1 MAPGDADGKQGV
13 SCQIFLRRMKSRLRN
28 GTIARMEERS
38 EKLDV
43 AVVLVNDGYA
53 STAVGPIEVFSA
65 AGTMWNEMC
74 GDDPEP
80 RFRVTTASIDGT
92 PVRSAYGL
100 NIVPDC
106 AITDLGPVDLIM
118 VSASGA
124 VPDEWMGRHAAI
136 PPWLAARYRN
146 GTRIAGVCSGVAF
159 LAEAGL
165 LSGRTATTH
174 WGVAEGFRERYPD
187 VDWQTDLLITEDAGL
202 YCSGGVNA
210 ASDLSLHL
218 VERLC
223 SREVAIECSKALLL
237 DMPRP
242 SQSGYALLPLAR
254 PHNDEKVRDAEHHLT
269 GHFARDVP
277 VEELAEIARMS
288 RRNLVR
294 RFKEATGHL
303 PGVYQQ
309 ILRVTAARKMLEDGA
324 PSIEQV
330 GSSVGYEDVAFFRR
344 IFKRHCGITP
354 SAYRDRFRM
363 SRE

>member
-1 MAPGDADGKQGV
+1 M
-13 SCQIFLRRMKSRLRN
+13 R
-28 GTIARMEERS
+28 
-38 EKLDV
+38 DV
-43 AVVLVNDGYA
+43 AVVLVNEGYA

-74 GDDPEP
+74 GTDPEP
-80 RFRVTTASIDGT
+80 RFRVMTASIDGA

-100 NIVPDC
+100 NITPDC
-106 AITDLGPVDLIM
+106 AIAELGSVDLVM
-118 VSASGA
+118 VSASGPL
-124 VPDEWMGRHAAI
+124 PDDWMARHAAI
-136 PPWLAARYRN
+136 PPWLAERYRN

-159 LAEAGL
+159 LAEARL
-165 LSGRTATTH
+165 LDGRRATTH
-174 WGVAEGFRERYPD
+174 WGVADGFRRRYPA
-187 VDWQTDLLITEDAGL
+187 VDWQPDLLITEDAGL

-223 SREVAIECSKALLL
+223 GRDLAIECSKALLL

-254 PHNDEKVRDAEHHLT
+254 PHDDEAVRGAEHHLSRHY
-269 GHFARDVP
+269 GRDVP
-277 VEELAEIARMS
+277 VDELADLAGMS

-294 RFKEATGHL
+294 RFNEATGHM

-309 ILRVTAARKMLEDGA
+309 MLRVAAARKMLEDGA

-330 GSSVGYEDVAFFRR
+330 GISVGYEDVAFFRR
-344 IFKRHCGITP
+344 VFKRHSGITP
-354 SAYRDRFRM
+354 SAYRDQFRQ
-363 SRE
+363 RRG

>member
-1 MAPGDADGKQGV
+1 MTE
-13 SCQIFLRRMKSRLRN
+13 KSD
-28 GTIARMEERS
+28 
-38 EKLDV
+38 KLDV

-80 RFRVTTASIDGT
+80 RFRVTTASIDGA

-100 NIVPDC
+100 NIAPDC
-106 AITDLGPVDLIM
+106 ALPELGSLDLVM
-118 VSASGA
+118 VSASGP
-124 VPDEWMGRHAAI
+124 VPDDWMARHAAI
-136 PPWLAARYRN
+136 PPWLAERYRT

-165 LSGRTATTH
+165 LAGRTATTH
-174 WGVAEGFRERYPD
+174 WGVAEGFRQRYPD

-210 ASDLSLHL
+210 ASNLSLHL

-223 SREVAIECSKALLL
+223 GRDVAIECSMALLL
-237 DMPRP
+237 DTPRP

-254 PHNDEKVRDAEHHLT
+254 PHADDKIREAEHHLT
-269 GHFARDVP
+269 AHFTREVP
-277 VEELAEIARMS
+277 VEELAEVAGMS
-288 RRNLVR
+288 RRNLMR
-294 RFKEATGHL
+294 RFKQATGHM

-309 ILRVTAARKMLEDGA
+309 MLRVSAARKMLEDGA

-330 GSSVGYEDVAFFRR
+330 GLSVGYEDVAFFRR
-344 IFKRHCGITP
+344 VFKRHCGATP
-354 SAYRDRFRM
+354 SAYRDRFRPG
-363 SRE
+363 RA